1 MSEILKK
8 ENILTNCKPEDKET
22 VIRKMGAILLEN
34 GYIEEP
40 YIQGMVDKEE
50 VFNTNIG
57 NEVAIPHGIES
68 AREYIKKTGI
78 AVMVF
83 PEGTDWGNG
92 EKVKVVIGIA
102 GVGEEHMDILS
113 KIAEILSEPEDVEK
127 VVNSS
132 TEEIYKLFVED

>member
-1 MSEILKK
+1 MSQILKQ
-8 ENILTNCKPEDKET
+8 ENILTNCKPEEKET
-22 VIRKMGAILLEN
+22 VIRKMGAILLEH

-40 YIQGMVDKEE
+40 YIQGMVDKED

-132 TEEIYKLFVED
+132 PAEIYQLFVED